1 MPPAYAPTC
10 PACPVALCARWDS
23 LVKVVGKKGATYYA
37 PAGIKAG
44 DPLQASPP
52 PPPRP
57 CPRPAPPPPL
67 PLPPVPTNH
76 PPVSYLTSQTNPFEL
91 RAELVSSTLF
101 ACLVT
106 YIGLLPLMPRPH
118 TEVPY
123 LHLVYGLMAGGA
135 VVKCVATHI
144 VYSAQP

>member
-1 MPPAYAPTC
+1 MRPLASKRATRYRRAPP
-10 PACPVALCARWDS
+10 
-23 LVKVVGKKGATYYA
+23 
-37 PAGIKAG
+37 
-44 DPLQASPP
+44 PP

>member
-1 MPPAYAPTC
+1 MGTYSVPISGPFLLKHRRTFPFLGTKNVPISGTRNC
-10 PACPVALCARWDS
+10 NIFCKKCA
-23 LVKVVGKKGATYYA
+23 
-37 PAGIKAG
+37 
-44 DPLQASPP
+44 QESPGF
-52 PPPRP
+52 PRSP
-57 CPRPAPPPPL
+57 QEPPPPL